1 VDAETSWR
9 VIEQERLSL
18 AALLENLSDDEW
30 NAPSLCDGWRVKDV
44 AAHVALAPR
53 PPSPLTIVVEGVRA
67 AGRFHKINHDFS
79 VRHAER
85 PGVDL
90 VAELREHAASRRLP
104 RVTNYRN
111 ILFDVLVH
119 GQDIAIPLGIR
130 REIPLDAARAGVER
144 VWTMGWP
151 FGAKRRLK
159 EFRYAATDVDWAAE
173 DGPEVTGPVAALL
186 LLLLTGRPAALPR
199 LSGPGVEELS
209 GLVRR

>member
-18 AALLENLSDDEW
+18 ADLLEGLTDEQW
-30 NAPSLCDGWRVKDV
+30 STPSLCDGWRIKDV
-44 AAHVALAPR
+44 AAHVALAPL
-53 PPSPLTIVVEGVRA
+53 PPSPLTMVVEGVRA
-67 AGRFHKINHDFS
+67 AGRFHKLNHDYA

-85 PGVDL
+85 PGADL

-119 GQDIAIPLGIR
+119 GQDIAIPLGIE
-130 REIPLDAARAGVER
+130 REMPKHAAHAGAER

-151 FGAKRRLK
+151 FGVKHALK
-159 EFRYAATDVDWAAE
+159 QFRYTATDVDWTAGK
-173 DGPEVTGPVAALL
+173 GPDVTGPVAALL
-186 LLLLTGRPAALPR
+186 LVLTGRPAGLPR
-199 LSGPGVEELS
+199 ASGAGVEKLS

>member
-30 NAPSLCDGWRVKDV
+30 NASSLCEGWRIKYV
-44 AAHVALAPR
+44 AAHVALAPQA
-53 PPSPLTIVVEGVRA
+53 PGPLAMVVEGVRA
-67 AGRFHKINHDFS
+67 GGRFHKINHDFS

-85 PGVDL
+85 PGADL

-104 RVTNYRN
+104 KVTNYRN

-119 GQDIAIPLGIR
+119 GQDIAIPLGIPR
-130 REIPLDAARAGVER
+130 DMPLDAARVGIER

-151 FGAKRRLK
+151 FGVKRPLK
-159 EFRYAATDVDWAAE
+159 RFRFTATDVDWTAG

-186 LLLLTGRPAALPR
+186 LLLTGRPAALPH
-199 LSGPGVEELS
+199 LAGPGVEELP